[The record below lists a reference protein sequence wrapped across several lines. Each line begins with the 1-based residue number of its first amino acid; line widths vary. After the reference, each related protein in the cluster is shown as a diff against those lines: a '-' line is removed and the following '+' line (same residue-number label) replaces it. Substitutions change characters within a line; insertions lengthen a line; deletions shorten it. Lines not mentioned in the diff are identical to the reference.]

1 MPNYKTFASGTSKA
15 SRFMSNNEK
24 PKNLKDTLSRLW
36 RLFGKEKRF
45 FILIFLLIAADTLI
59 LLLVPYLIGKAVDVI
74 SVGVNNVDFTIVKRI
89 IYILIS
95 VYVIDSSINLMQG
108 LSMAGIS
115 QRIVK
120 NIRKGFFDK
129 LQKLPTSYF
138 DANLNGDI
146 MSRLTNDID
155 NISTTISSSIS
166 TLMSSSISIIGSLIM
181 MILLSPILTIAGLI
195 TAPLVL
201 ILSKTIAKRTKIYFR
216 EQQVALGNLNAHIE
230 ESISGLEVI
239 KAFNHEEKIKSTFE
253 DLNKDLRIKGYKAQ
267 IWTGYLM
274 PLINVI
280 NNFGFALVAL
290 LGGILAVNNMI
301 TIGIIASFI
310 SYSKQF
316 VRPLNDIAN
325 IFNTLQSA
333 LAGAERVFE
342 VLDQKEEIEDKKEC
356 KELANVRGNF
366 EDLNKD
372 LRIKGYKAQ
381 IWTGYLMPLI
391 NVINNFGFA
400 IVALLGGVLAV
411 NNMITIGVIASFISY
426 SKQFVRPLNDI
437 ANIFNTL
444 QSTLAG
450 AERVFEVLDQKEEIE
465 DKKECK
471 ELANV
476 RGNVEFKDVSFGYN
490 EDNIVLHDIS
500 FKVEEGKSL
509 AIVGATGSGKT
520 TIVNLLT
527 RFYEIT
533 KGSITIDG
541 VDIRDY
547 SRDSLRSN
555 FGIVLQD
562 TYLFSGTIKENIMY
576 GKEDATD
583 LEIISAVK
591 IANAHKFISRLPDGY
606 DTVLSEGGSNLSA
619 GQKQLLAIA
628 RAVLSNPSIL
638 ILDEA
643 TSNVDTRTEL
653 RIQQAMLNLMK
664 GRTSFII
671 AHRLSTIRDADNIMV
686 IEDGRIIEFGS
697 HEELI
702 AKGGKYYNLYMLNK
716 IG

>member
-1 MPNYKTFASGTSKA
+1 MQNNKEFAAGTSKA

-24 PKNLKDTLSRLW
+24 PKNLKETLVRLW
-36 RLFGKEKRF
+36 RLFGDEKKLF
-45 FILIFLLIAADTLI
+45 LLVFILIIVDTLI
-59 LLLVPYLIGKAVDVI
+59 LLLVPYLIGKAVDII
-74 SVGVNNVDFTIVKRI
+74 SIGINNVDFSVVKKI
-89 IYILIS
+89 IYILITIYI
-95 VYVIDSSINLMQG
+95 VDSTINLIQG

-120 NIRKGFFDK
+120 NIRKSFFDK

-155 NISTTISSSIS
+155 NISTTISSSVT
-166 TLMSSSISIIGSLIM
+166 TLMSSSISIVGSLVM
-181 MILLSPILTIAGLI
+181 MIVLSPILTIAGLI

-201 ILSKTIAKRTKIYFR
+201 LLSKTIAKRTKIYFK
-216 EQQVALGNLNAHIE
+216 EQQAALGNLNAHIE

-239 KAFNHEEKIKSTFE
+239 KAFNHEENIKSTFE

-280 NNFGFALVAL
+280 NNFGFAMIAL

-325 IFNTLQSA
+325 VFNTLQSA

-342 VLDQKEEIEDKKEC
+342 VLDQKEEVEDKESC
-356 KELANVRGNF
+356 NELTNV
-366 EDLNKD
+366 
-372 LRIKGYKAQ
+372 KG
-381 IWTGYLMPLI
+381 
-391 NVINNFGFA
+391 
-400 IVALLGGVLAV
+400 
-411 NNMITIGVIASFISY
+411 
-426 SKQFVRPLNDI
+426 
-437 ANIFNTL
+437 
-444 QSTLAG
+444 
-450 AERVFEVLDQKEEIE
+450 E
-465 DKKECK
+465 
-471 ELANV
+471 
-476 RGNVEFKDVSFGYN
+476 VEFKNVSFGYN
-490 EDNIVLHDIS
+490 DDNIVLHDIN
-500 FKVEEGKSL
+500 FKVEPGKSL

-533 KGSITIDG
+533 EGSITIDG

-547 SRDSLRSN
+547 SRDSLRRN

-583 LEIISAVK
+583 LEIISAAK
-591 IANAHKFISRLPDGY
+591 IANAHTFISRLPNGY

-653 RIQQAMLNLMK
+653 RIQQAMLSLMK

-686 IEDGRIIEFGS
+686 VEDGRIIEFGS

>member
-1 MPNYKTFASGTSKA
+1 MPSYKSFASGTSKA

-36 RLFGKEKRF
+36 GLFGKEKRF
-45 FILIFLLIAADTLI
+45 FILIFLLITVDTLI

-74 SVGVNNVDFTIVKRI
+74 SVGINNVDFTIVKRI
-89 IYILIS
+89 IYILLS
-95 VYVIDSSINLMQG
+95 VYVIDSSINLIQG

-120 NIRKGFFDK
+120 NIRKSFFDK
-129 LQKLPTSYF
+129 LQKLPTAYF

-155 NISTTISSSIS
+155 NISTTISSSVT
-166 TLMSSSISIIGSLIM
+166 TLMSSSISILGSLVM
-181 MILLSPILTIAGLI
+181 MIILSPIMTIAGLV

-201 ILSKTIAKRTKIYFR
+201 ILSKTIAKRTKIYFK

-239 KAFNHEEKIKSTFE
+239 KAFNHEEKIKATFE
-253 DLNKDLRIKGYKAQ
+253 DLNKDLRVKGYKAQ

-280 NNFGFALVAL
+280 NNFGFAIIAL

-342 VLDQKEEIEDKKEC
+342 VLDEKEEIEDKKSCE
-356 KELANVRGNF
+356 ELTNV
-366 EDLNKD
+366 K
-372 LRIKGYKAQ
+372 
-381 IWTGYLMPLI
+381 
-391 NVINNFGFA
+391 
-400 IVALLGGVLAV
+400 
-411 NNMITIGVIASFISY
+411 
-426 SKQFVRPLNDI
+426 
-437 ANIFNTL
+437 
-444 QSTLAG
+444 
-450 AERVFEVLDQKEEIE
+450 
-465 DKKECK
+465 
-471 ELANV
+471 
-476 RGNVEFKDVSFGYN
+476 GNVEFKDVSFGYS
-490 EDNIVLHDIS
+490 EDNIVLHDIN

-533 KGSITIDG
+533 QGSITIDG

-547 SRDSLRSN
+547 SRDSLRRN

-583 LEIISAVK
+583 SEIISAAK
-591 IANAHKFISRLPDGY
+591 IANAHRFISRLPDGY

>member
-1 MPNYKTFASGTSKA
+1 MSGDKTFTSGKSKA

-24 PKNLKDTLSRLW
+24 PKNLKNTLSRLW
-36 RLFGKEKRF
+36 GLFGREKRF
-45 FILIFLLIAADTLI
+45 FILIFFLIAADTLI

-74 SVGVNNVDFTIVKRI
+74 SVGVNNVDFTVVKRI

-95 VYVIDSSINLMQG
+95 VYVIDSSINLIQG

-138 DANLNGDI
+138 DGNLNGDI
-146 MSRLTNDID
+146 MSRSTNDID

-181 MILLSPILTIAGLI
+181 MIVLSPILTIAGLI

-201 ILSKTIAKRTKIYFR
+201 ILSKTIAKRTKIYFK

-239 KAFNHEEKIKSTFE
+239 KAFNHEEKIKSAFE
-253 DLNKDLRIKGYKAQ
+253 DLNRDLRVKGYKAQ

-280 NNFGFALVAL
+280 NNFGFAVVAL
-290 LGGILAVNNMI
+290 LGGILAVSNMI

-342 VLDQKEEIEDKKEC
+342 VLDQKEEVEDKKAC
-356 KELANVRGNF
+356 KKL
-366 EDLNKD
+366 K
-372 LRIKGYKAQ
+372 
-381 IWTGYLMPLI
+381 
-391 NVINNFGFA
+391 
-400 IVALLGGVLAV
+400 
-411 NNMITIGVIASFISY
+411 
-426 SKQFVRPLNDI
+426 
-437 ANIFNTL
+437 
-444 QSTLAG
+444 
-450 AERVFEVLDQKEEIE
+450 
-465 DKKECK
+465 
-471 ELANV
+471 NV

-533 KGSITIDG
+533 EGSITIDG

-576 GKEDATD
+576 GKEAATD
-583 LEIISAVK
+583 LEIISAAK
-591 IANAHKFISRLPDGY
+591 IANAHKFISRLPEGY

-619 GQKQLLAIA
+619 GEKQLLAIA

-671 AHRLSTIRDADNIMV
+671 AHRLSTIRDADSIMV
-686 IEDGRIIEFGS
+686 IEDGRIIELGS

-702 AKGGKYYNLYMLNK
+702 AKGGKYYNLYTLNK

>member
-1 MPNYKTFASGTSKA
+1 MKGVSKMPSYKTFSSGTSKA
-15 SRFMSNNEK
+15 SRFMSKNEK

-36 RLFGKEKRF
+36 GLFGEEKRF
-45 FILIFLLIAADTLI
+45 FILIFLLITADTLI

-74 SVGVNNVDFTIVKRI
+74 SVGINNVDFTVVKRI

-95 VYVIDSSINLMQG
+95 VYIIDSSINLIQG

-120 NIRKGFFDK
+120 NIRKSFFDK
-129 LQKLPTSYF
+129 LQKLPTAYF

-181 MILLSPILTIAGLI
+181 MIILSPILTIAGLI

-201 ILSKTIAKRTKIYFR
+201 ILSKTIAKRTKIYFK

-239 KAFNHEEKIKSTFE
+239 KAFNHEEKIKSNFE
-253 DLNKDLRIKGYKAQ
+253 ALNKDLRIKGYKAQ

-280 NNFGFALVAL
+280 NNFGFAIIAL
-290 LGGILAVNNMI
+290 LGGILAVNNII

-356 KELANVRGNF
+356 KEL
-366 EDLNKD
+366 
-372 LRIKGYKAQ
+372 
-381 IWTGYLMPLI
+381 T
-391 NVINNFGFA
+391 
-400 IVALLGGVLAV
+400 
-411 NNMITIGVIASFISY
+411 
-426 SKQFVRPLNDI
+426 
-437 ANIFNTL
+437 
-444 QSTLAG
+444 
-450 AERVFEVLDQKEEIE
+450 
-465 DKKECK
+465 
-471 ELANV
+471 NV

-490 EDNIVLHDIS
+490 DDNIVLHDIS

-509 AIVGATGSGKT
+509 AIVGDTGSGKT

-533 KGSITIDG
+533 QGSITIDG

-547 SRDSLRSN
+547 SRDSLRKN

-576 GKEDATD
+576 GKEDATN
-583 LEIISAVK
+583 LEIISAAK
-591 IANAHKFISRLPDGY
+591 IANAHKFISRLSEGY

-628 RAVLSNPSIL
+628 RAVLSNPSML

-702 AKGGKYYNLYMLNK
+702 AKGGKYYNLYILNK

>member
-1 MPNYKTFASGTSKA
+1 MATNRVFTSGPSKA

-36 RLFGKEKRF
+36 ALFGKEKRI
-45 FILIFLLIAADTLI
+45 FILIFLLITTDTLI

-74 SVGVNNVDFTIVKRI
+74 SVGTNNVDFTIVAKI
-89 IYILIS
+89 IYMLIF
-95 VYVIDSSINLMQG
+95 VYIIDSSINLIQG

-120 NIRKGFFDK
+120 NIRESFFNK

-138 DANLNGDI
+138 DSNLNGDI

-166 TLMSSSISIIGSLIM
+166 TLMSSSISIVGSLIM
-181 MILLSPILTIAGLI
+181 MIILSPILTIAGLI
-195 TAPLVL
+195 SAPLVFL
-201 ILSKTIAKRTKIYFR
+201 LSKTIAKKTKVYFK
-216 EQQVALGNLNAHIE
+216 EQQVALGNINAHIE
-230 ESISGLEVI
+230 ESISGLEII
-239 KAFNHEEKIKSTFE
+239 KAFNHEEKIKEKFKI
-253 DLNKDLRIKGYKAQ
+253 LNKELRIKGYKAQ
-267 IWTGYLM
+267 IWTGCLM

-280 NNFGFALVAL
+280 NNFGFAMIAL
-290 LGGILAVNNMI
+290 LGGVLAVNDMI
-301 TIGIIASFI
+301 TIGIITSFI

-342 VLDQKEEIEDKKEC
+342 VLDEKEEIEDKEEC
-356 KELANVRGNF
+356 KELSNVKGN
-366 EDLNKD
+366 
-372 LRIKGYKAQ
+372 I
-381 IWTGYLMPLI
+381 
-391 NVINNFGFA
+391 
-400 IVALLGGVLAV
+400 
-411 NNMITIGVIASFISY
+411 
-426 SKQFVRPLNDI
+426 
-437 ANIFNTL
+437 
-444 QSTLAG
+444 
-450 AERVFEVLDQKEEIE
+450 
-465 DKKECK
+465 
-471 ELANV
+471 
-476 RGNVEFKDVSFGYN
+476 EFKNVSFGYN
-490 EDNIVLHDIS
+490 DENIVLHDIS
-500 FKVEEGKSL
+500 FKVEEGKSI

-527 RFYEIT
+527 RFYEINE
-533 KGSITIDG
+533 GEITIDG

-547 SRDSLRSN
+547 SRDSLRRN

-583 LEIISAVK
+583 LEIIYASK
-591 IANAHKFISRLPDGY
+591 IANAHEFISRLPEGY
-606 DTVLSEGGSNLSA
+606 DTVLLEGGSNLSA

-702 AKGGKYYNLYMLNK
+702 ANGGKYYNLYMLNK

>member
-1 MPNYKTFASGTSKA
+1 MSGDKTFTSGKSKA

-24 PKNLKDTLSRLW
+24 PKNLKNTLSRLW
-36 RLFGKEKRF
+36 GLFGREKRF
-45 FILIFLLIAADTLI
+45 FILIFFLIAAETLI

-74 SVGVNNVDFTIVKRI
+74 SVGVNNVDFTVVKRI

-95 VYVIDSSINLMQG
+95 VYVIDSSINLIQG

-138 DANLNGDI
+138 DGNLNGDI

-181 MILLSPILTIAGLI
+181 MIVLSPILTIAGLI

-201 ILSKTIAKRTKIYFR
+201 ILSKTIAKRTKIYFK

-239 KAFNHEEKIKSTFE
+239 KAFNHEEKIKSAFE
-253 DLNKDLRIKGYKAQ
+253 DLNRDLRVKGYKAQ

-280 NNFGFALVAL
+280 NNFGFAVVAL
-290 LGGILAVNNMI
+290 LGGILAVSNMI

-342 VLDQKEEIEDKKEC
+342 VLDQKEEVEDKKAC
-356 KELANVRGNF
+356 KKL
-366 EDLNKD
+366 K
-372 LRIKGYKAQ
+372 
-381 IWTGYLMPLI
+381 
-391 NVINNFGFA
+391 
-400 IVALLGGVLAV
+400 
-411 NNMITIGVIASFISY
+411 
-426 SKQFVRPLNDI
+426 
-437 ANIFNTL
+437 
-444 QSTLAG
+444 
-450 AERVFEVLDQKEEIE
+450 
-465 DKKECK
+465 
-471 ELANV
+471 NV

-533 KGSITIDG
+533 EGSITIDG

-576 GKEDATD
+576 GKEAATD
-583 LEIISAVK
+583 LEIISAAK
-591 IANAHKFISRLPDGY
+591 IANAHKFISRLPEGY

-619 GQKQLLAIA
+619 GEKQLLAIA

-671 AHRLSTIRDADNIMV
+671 AHRLSTIRDADSIMV
-686 IEDGRIIEFGS
+686 IEDGRIIELGS

-702 AKGGKYYNLYMLNK
+702 AKGGKYYNLYTLNK

>member
-1 MPNYKTFASGTSKA
+1 MSGDKTFTSGKSKA

-24 PKNLKDTLSRLW
+24 PKNLKNTLSRLW
-36 RLFGKEKRF
+36 GLFGREKRF
-45 FILIFLLIAADTLI
+45 FILIFFLIAADTLI

-74 SVGVNNVDFTIVKRI
+74 SVGVNNVDFTVVKRI

-95 VYVIDSSINLMQG
+95 VYVIDSSINLIQG

-138 DANLNGDI
+138 DGNLNGDI

-181 MILLSPILTIAGLI
+181 MIVLSPILTIAGLI

-201 ILSKTIAKRTKIYFR
+201 ILSKTIAKRTKIYFK

-239 KAFNHEEKIKSTFE
+239 KAFNHEEKIKSAFE
-253 DLNKDLRIKGYKAQ
+253 DLNRDLRVKGYKAQ

-280 NNFGFALVAL
+280 NNFGFAVVAL
-290 LGGILAVNNMI
+290 LGGILAVSNMI

-342 VLDQKEEIEDKKEC
+342 VLDQKEEVEDKKAC
-356 KELANVRGNF
+356 KKL
-366 EDLNKD
+366 K
-372 LRIKGYKAQ
+372 
-381 IWTGYLMPLI
+381 
-391 NVINNFGFA
+391 
-400 IVALLGGVLAV
+400 
-411 NNMITIGVIASFISY
+411 
-426 SKQFVRPLNDI
+426 
-437 ANIFNTL
+437 
-444 QSTLAG
+444 
-450 AERVFEVLDQKEEIE
+450 
-465 DKKECK
+465 
-471 ELANV
+471 NV

-533 KGSITIDG
+533 EGSITIDG

-576 GKEDATD
+576 GKEVATD
-583 LEIISAVK
+583 LEIISAAK
-591 IANAHKFISRLPDGY
+591 IANAHKFISRLPEGY

-619 GQKQLLAIA
+619 GEKQLLAIA

-671 AHRLSTIRDADNIMV
+671 AHRLSTIRDADSIMV
-686 IEDGRIIEFGS
+686 IEDGRIIELGS

-702 AKGGKYYNLYMLNK
+702 AKGGKYYNLYTLNK

>member
-1 MPNYKTFASGTSKA
+1 MSGDKTFTSGKSKA

-24 PKNLKDTLSRLW
+24 PKNLKNTLSRLW
-36 RLFGKEKRF
+36 GLFGREKRF
-45 FILIFLLIAADTLI
+45 FILIFFLIAADTLI

-74 SVGVNNVDFTIVKRI
+74 SVGVNNVDFTVVKRI

-95 VYVIDSSINLMQG
+95 VYVIDSSINLIQG

-138 DANLNGDI
+138 DGNLNGDI

-181 MILLSPILTIAGLI
+181 MIVLSPILTIAGLI

-201 ILSKTIAKRTKIYFR
+201 ILSKTIAKRTKIYFK

-239 KAFNHEEKIKSTFE
+239 KAFNHEEKIKSAFE
-253 DLNKDLRIKGYKAQ
+253 DLNRDLRVKGYKAQ

-280 NNFGFALVAL
+280 NNFGFAVVAL
-290 LGGILAVNNMI
+290 LGGILAVSNMI

-342 VLDQKEEIEDKKEC
+342 VLDQKEEVEDKKAC
-356 KELANVRGNF
+356 KKL
-366 EDLNKD
+366 K
-372 LRIKGYKAQ
+372 
-381 IWTGYLMPLI
+381 
-391 NVINNFGFA
+391 
-400 IVALLGGVLAV
+400 
-411 NNMITIGVIASFISY
+411 
-426 SKQFVRPLNDI
+426 
-437 ANIFNTL
+437 
-444 QSTLAG
+444 
-450 AERVFEVLDQKEEIE
+450 
-465 DKKECK
+465 
-471 ELANV
+471 NV

-500 FKVEEGKSL
+500 FRVEEGESL

-533 KGSITIDG
+533 EGSITIDG

-576 GKEDATD
+576 GKEAATD
-583 LEIISAVK
+583 LEIISAAK
-591 IANAHKFISRLPDGY
+591 IANAHKFISRLPEGY

-619 GQKQLLAIA
+619 GEKQLLAIA

-671 AHRLSTIRDADNIMV
+671 AHRLSTIRDADSIMV
-686 IEDGRIIEFGS
+686 IEDGRIIELGS

-702 AKGGKYYNLYMLNK
+702 AKGGKYYNLYTLNK

>member
-1 MPNYKTFASGTSKA
+1 MPNYKSFNSGTSKT
-15 SRFMSNNEK
+15 SRFMSKNEK
-24 PKNLKDTLSRLW
+24 PKNLKDTLFRLW
-36 RLFGKEKRF
+36 ALFGKEKSLF
-45 FILIFLLIAADTLI
+45 VLIFLLIVADTLI
-59 LLLVPYLIGKAVDVI
+59 LLLVPYLIGKAVDI
-74 SVGVNNVDFTIVKRI
+74 IAIGINNVDFIMVKRI
-89 IYILIS
+89 IYILIFI
-95 VYVIDSSINLMQG
+95 YIIDSSISLIQG
-108 LSMAGIS
+108 IWMASIS
-115 QRIVK
+115 QNIVK
-120 NIRKGFFDK
+120 NIRKKFFDK
-129 LQKLPTSYF
+129 LQKLPTAYF
-138 DANLNGDI
+138 DSNLNGDI

-166 TLMSSSISIIGSLIM
+166 TLMSSSISILGSLIM
-181 MILLSPILTIAGLI
+181 MIVLSPMLTIAGLI
-195 TAPLVL
+195 TAPLVIL
-201 ILSKTIAKRTKIYFR
+201 LSKIIAKKTKVYFKD
-216 EQQVALGNLNAHIE
+216 QQIALGKLNAHIE

-239 KAFNHEEKIKSTFE
+239 KAFNHEKKIKSRFE
-253 DLNKDLRIKGYKAQ
+253 ELNKELRIKGYRAQ

-274 PLINVI
+274 PLMNVI
-280 NNFGFALVAL
+280 NNFGFATIAL
-290 LGGILAVNNMI
+290 SGGILAVNNMI
-301 TIGIIASFI
+301 TIGVITSFI

-316 VRPLNDIAN
+316 TRPLNDIAN

-342 VLDQKEEIEDKKEC
+342 VLDQKEEIEDE
-356 KELANVRGNF
+356 
-366 EDLNKD
+366 KD
-372 LRIKGYKAQ
+372 YK
-381 IWTGYLMPLI
+381 
-391 NVINNFGFA
+391 
-400 IVALLGGVLAV
+400 VL
-411 NNMITIGVIASFISY
+411 
-426 SKQFVRPLNDI
+426 KD
-437 ANIFNTL
+437 
-444 QSTLAG
+444 
-450 AERVFEVLDQKEEIE
+450 
-465 DKKECK
+465 
-471 ELANV
+471 V
-476 RGNVEFKDVSFGYN
+476 RGNVEFKNVSFGYS
-490 EDNIVLHDIS
+490 DDSIVLDDIS
-500 FKVEEGKSL
+500 FKVKEGSSL

-527 RFYEIT
+527 RFYEIS

-541 VDIRDY
+541 IDIRNY
-547 SRDSLRSN
+547 SRDSLRRN

-576 GKEDATD
+576 GKEEASD
-583 LEIISAVK
+583 LEIISAAK
-591 IANAHKFISRLPDGY
+591 IANAHEFISRLPDGY
-606 DTVLSEGGSNLSA
+606 NTVLSEGGSNLSA

-702 AKGGKYYNLYMLNK
+702 ARGEKYYNLYMLNK

>member
-1 MPNYKTFASGTSKA
+1 
-15 SRFMSNNEK
+15 MSNNEK
-24 PKNLKDTLSRLW
+24 PKNLKNTLSRLW
-36 RLFGKEKRF
+36 GLFGREKRF
-45 FILIFLLIAADTLI
+45 FILIFFLIAADTLI

-74 SVGVNNVDFTIVKRI
+74 SVGVNNVDFTVVKRI

-95 VYVIDSSINLMQG
+95 VYVIDSSINLIQG

-138 DANLNGDI
+138 DGNLNGDI

-181 MILLSPILTIAGLI
+181 MIVLSPILTIAGLI

-201 ILSKTIAKRTKIYFR
+201 ILSKTIAKRTKIYFK

-239 KAFNHEEKIKSTFE
+239 KAFNHEEKIKSAFE
-253 DLNKDLRIKGYKAQ
+253 DLNRDLRVKGYKAQ

-280 NNFGFALVAL
+280 NNFGFAVVAL
-290 LGGILAVNNMI
+290 LGGILAVSNMI

-342 VLDQKEEIEDKKEC
+342 VLDQKEEVEDKKAC
-356 KELANVRGNF
+356 KKL
-366 EDLNKD
+366 K
-372 LRIKGYKAQ
+372 
-381 IWTGYLMPLI
+381 
-391 NVINNFGFA
+391 
-400 IVALLGGVLAV
+400 
-411 NNMITIGVIASFISY
+411 
-426 SKQFVRPLNDI
+426 
-437 ANIFNTL
+437 
-444 QSTLAG
+444 
-450 AERVFEVLDQKEEIE
+450 
-465 DKKECK
+465 
-471 ELANV
+471 NV

-533 KGSITIDG
+533 EGSITIDE

-576 GKEDATD
+576 GKEAATD
-583 LEIISAVK
+583 LEIISAAK
-591 IANAHKFISRLPDGY
+591 IANAHKFISRLPEGY

-619 GQKQLLAIA
+619 GEKQLLAIA

-671 AHRLSTIRDADNIMV
+671 AHRLSTIRDADSIMV
-686 IEDGRIIEFGS
+686 IEDGRIIELGS

-702 AKGGKYYNLYMLNK
+702 AKGGKYYNLYTLNK

>member
-1 MPNYKTFASGTSKA
+1 MKGVSKMPSYKTFSSGTSKA
-15 SRFMSNNEK
+15 SRFMSKNEK

-36 RLFGKEKRF
+36 GLFGEEKRF
-45 FILIFLLIAADTLI
+45 FILIFLLITADTLI

-74 SVGVNNVDFTIVKRI
+74 SVGINNVDFTVVKRI

-95 VYVIDSSINLMQG
+95 VYIIDSSINLIQG

-120 NIRKGFFDK
+120 NIRKSFFDK
-129 LQKLPTSYF
+129 LQKLPTAYF

-181 MILLSPILTIAGLI
+181 MIILSPILTIAGLI

-201 ILSKTIAKRTKIYFR
+201 ILSKTIAKRTKIYFK

-239 KAFNHEEKIKSTFE
+239 KAFNHEEKIKSNFE
-253 DLNKDLRIKGYKAQ
+253 ALNKDLRIKGYKAQ

-280 NNFGFALVAL
+280 NNFGFAIIAL
-290 LGGILAVNNMI
+290 LGGILAVNNII

-356 KELANVRGNF
+356 KEL
-366 EDLNKD
+366 
-372 LRIKGYKAQ
+372 
-381 IWTGYLMPLI
+381 T
-391 NVINNFGFA
+391 
-400 IVALLGGVLAV
+400 
-411 NNMITIGVIASFISY
+411 
-426 SKQFVRPLNDI
+426 
-437 ANIFNTL
+437 
-444 QSTLAG
+444 
-450 AERVFEVLDQKEEIE
+450 
-465 DKKECK
+465 
-471 ELANV
+471 NV

-490 EDNIVLHDIS
+490 DDNIVLHDIS

-533 KGSITIDG
+533 QGSITIDG

-547 SRDSLRSN
+547 SRDSLRKN

-576 GKEDATD
+576 GKEDATN
-583 LEIISAVK
+583 LEIISAAK
-591 IANAHKFISRLPDGY
+591 IANAHKFISRLSEGY

>member
-1 MPNYKTFASGTSKA
+1 
-15 SRFMSNNEK
+15 MSNNEK

-36 RLFGKEKRF
+36 GLFGKEKRF

-356 KELANVRGNF
+356 KELANVRGN
-366 EDLNKD
+366 
-372 LRIKGYKAQ
+372 
-381 IWTGYLMPLI
+381 
-391 NVINNFGFA
+391 
-400 IVALLGGVLAV
+400 
-411 NNMITIGVIASFISY
+411 
-426 SKQFVRPLNDI
+426 
-437 ANIFNTL
+437 
-444 QSTLAG
+444 
-450 AERVFEVLDQKEEIE
+450 
-465 DKKECK
+465 
-471 ELANV
+471 
-476 RGNVEFKDVSFGYN
+476 VEFKDVSFGYN

-583 LEIISAVK
+583 LEIISAAK

>member
-36 RLFGKEKRF
+36 GLFGKEKRF

-95 VYVIDSSINLMQG
+95 VYVIDSSINLIQG

-356 KELANVRGNF
+356 KELANVRGN
-366 EDLNKD
+366 
-372 LRIKGYKAQ
+372 
-381 IWTGYLMPLI
+381 
-391 NVINNFGFA
+391 
-400 IVALLGGVLAV
+400 
-411 NNMITIGVIASFISY
+411 
-426 SKQFVRPLNDI
+426 
-437 ANIFNTL
+437 
-444 QSTLAG
+444 
-450 AERVFEVLDQKEEIE
+450 
-465 DKKECK
+465 
-471 ELANV
+471 
-476 RGNVEFKDVSFGYN
+476 VEFKDVSFGYN

-583 LEIISAVK
+583 LEIISAAK